1 MYTIKNLSKYFYDES
16 WRAFFKNNK
25 IIALNNLNIDF
36 TYGDSIGVIG
46 KNGSGKSTLLK
57 IIGNI
62 LLADE
67 AYFSFDKN
75 KAQTSY
81 ISGNERAFL
90 ATNC

>member
-1 MYTIKNLSKYFYDES
+1 ME
-16 WRAFFKNNK
+16 
-25 IIALNNLNIDF
+25 IALELL
-36 TYGDSIGVIG
+36 V
-46 KNGSGKSTLLK
+46 KMVQEKSYLLK

-81 ISGNERAFL
+81 ISGNERSFFWRL
-90 ATNC
+90 TVRENF

>member
-1 MYTIKNLSKYFYDES
+1 MYKIKNLSKYFYDES
-16 WRAFFKNNK
+16 WRTFFKNNK
-25 IIALNNLNIDF
+25 IVALNNLNIDF

-67 AYFSFDKN
+67 A
-75 KAQTSY
+75 
-81 ISGNERAFL
+81 
-90 ATNC
+90 